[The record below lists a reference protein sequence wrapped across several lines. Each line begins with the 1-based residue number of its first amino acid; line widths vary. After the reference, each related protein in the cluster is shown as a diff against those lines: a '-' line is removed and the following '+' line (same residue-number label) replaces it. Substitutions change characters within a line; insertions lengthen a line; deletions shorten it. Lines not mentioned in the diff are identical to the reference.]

1 MCIVW
6 QRIYRLCTALP
17 LVAVLISILTHRA
30 LSLSLQQIFESS
42 YHPRRVMRS
51 DNQQEYEYTY
61 DVPISTLTA
70 ANNPYAT
77 AWITDGDTTSVPGSV
92 RFHVN
97 IHLDNT
103 VSAQQSAMF
112 GILLIVLVIVVL
124 VVFTASY
131 SSVVN
136 RLVVQPLE
144 KMMTTLRTSAMLMVS
159 CVFCVVWCIG
169 CKFDVVVGPMS

>member
-1 MCIVW
+1 
-6 QRIYRLCTALP
+6 
-17 LVAVLISILTHRA
+17 
-30 LSLSLQQIFESS
+30 
-42 YHPRRVMRS
+42 MRS
-51 DNQQEYEYTY
+51 DNQQEFEYTY
-61 DVPISTLTA
+61 EVPTSTLLASGNSYA
-70 ANNPYAT
+70 A
-77 AWITDGDTTSVPGSV
+77 AWVANGDTTSVPGSV

-103 VSAQQSAMF
+103 ESAQQSAMF

-159 CVFCVVWCIG
+159 AACVDCVLRMFLFSVLCL
-169 CKFDVVVGPMS
+169 CV